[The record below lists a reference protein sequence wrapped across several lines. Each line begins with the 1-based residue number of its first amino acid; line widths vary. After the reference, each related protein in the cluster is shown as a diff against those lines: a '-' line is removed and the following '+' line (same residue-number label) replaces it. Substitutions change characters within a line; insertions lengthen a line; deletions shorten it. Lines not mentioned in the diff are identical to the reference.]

1 MYGDT
6 AAYPAPGYGQVAV
19 DVAPPQGQ
27 PPAPEA
33 QVPPSVLPLRLAIH
47 RVEGA
52 LGTSLVSPLVRIH
65 LVDAAT
71 GYRWGKPAGQ
81 QCVFNEKDGA
91 AYLRTKQEPGK
102 EQRPPP
108 WTADSGQSSFFRPFC
123 TMPKRRGIS
132 RDLPPWEEAFL
143 LQLQPDQRMAFLF
156 EVVDCSSDESGW
168 RLTPVAWGFTH
179 CAALKPSRRKLRAQ
193 LWSYRR
199 RHFCGRV
206 ALEEDSDDIPLV
218 VQEYL
223 AAGIGEERPGALA
236 AWMAWA
242 LGRSRQKWPAALEFS
257 LDMSQKPIQVER
269 PNPQL
274 PAETKAST
282 IEVVTGKL
290 TPAGEPSPKAET
302 VAEEEILGHLAPQH
316 VRQKGQACIL
326 PDELLWQI
334 PSGKRRAN
342 RMAISPTS
350 TLLAVATV
358 RSPGSSELRIFSLGS
373 GRLYATCG
381 GHDALIQDLCWHSF
395 QASRE
400 GLTSP
405 PLLISAGGGRV
416 LLHEVPDLD
425 TPLGLGAPQLKVH
438 ARVNLLGTVNSV
450 RPHPSMSTD
459 PRCVILLCAGHF
471 GLTLCQVSRDLQA
484 AAGAG
489 STWVAQAPQM
499 QQVPLEG
506 HHKSGY
512 GREGQTTAASEVLC
526 VRFSTQA
533 NSLEN
538 VYVTDSTG
546 HIMLYQ
552 IRYDA
557 SVGVTA
563 SRVRTYAGSEMLGT
577 AIYDL
582 ELVTQQLL
590 DGKRISSVQ
599 LSMADDWALVFSRDH
614 VIRLVSLQR
623 GVLKV
628 EQKMLGIQCSSYSVR
643 GTMSPDGAYVVC
655 GSESGELL
663 FWGRDG
669 KPVLPPAVPQ
679 VRLAGPLMDVVWSS
693 RHHLVACCAMDENAL
708 PLLAF
713 VGGEE
718 NGKPLP
724 EKEVSLPH
732 KPPPLTATNPE
743 STLLAMSGIS
753 ASIDSDGHRRW
764 AEHWI
769 HSHDHSQR
777 SALTVDEKR
786 RMKENILLRI
796 LDKKAEESHDRSLG
810 TTLQS
815 PGGTSLP

>member
-1 MYGDT
+1 
-6 AAYPAPGYGQVAV
+6 
-19 DVAPPQGQ
+19 
-27 PPAPEA
+27 
-33 QVPPSVLPLRLAIH
+33 
-47 RVEGA
+47 
-52 LGTSLVSPLVRIH
+52 
-65 LVDAAT
+65 
-71 GYRWGKPAGQ
+71 
-81 QCVFNEKDGA
+81 
-91 AYLRTKQEPGK
+91 
-102 EQRPPP
+102 
-108 WTADSGQSSFFRPFC
+108 
-123 TMPKRRGIS
+123 
-132 RDLPPWEEAFL
+132 
-143 LQLQPDQRMAFLF
+143 
-156 EVVDCSSDESGW
+156 
-168 RLTPVAWGFTH
+168 
-179 CAALKPSRRKLRAQ
+179 
-193 LWSYRR
+193 
-199 RHFCGRV
+199 
-206 ALEEDSDDIPLV
+206 
-218 VQEYL
+218 
-223 AAGIGEERPGALA
+223 
-236 AWMAWA
+236 
-242 LGRSRQKWPAALEFS
+242 
-257 LDMSQKPIQVER
+257 
-269 PNPQL
+269 
-274 PAETKAST
+274 
-282 IEVVTGKL
+282 
-290 TPAGEPSPKAET
+290 
-302 VAEEEILGHLAPQH
+302 
-316 VRQKGQACIL
+316 
-326 PDELLWQI
+326 
-334 PSGKRRAN
+334 
-342 RMAISPTS
+342 
-350 TLLAVATV
+350 
-358 RSPGSSELRIFSLGS
+358 
-373 GRLYATCG
+373 
-381 GHDALIQDLCWHSF
+381 
-395 QASRE
+395 
-400 GLTSP
+400 
-405 PLLISAGGGRV
+405 
-416 LLHEVPDLD
+416 
-425 TPLGLGAPQLKVH
+425 
-438 ARVNLLGTVNSV
+438 
-450 RPHPSMSTD
+450 MSTD

-732 KPPPLTATNPE
+732 KPPPLTARNPE